1 MVPRA
6 RIGFTFQRCAFGRYL
21 CTTQKSK
28 SKNMHFQLT
37 EEHEMIR
44 QAARD
49 FAQAELLPGVIER
62 DDEQK
67 FPKEQVRQMG
77 DLGFMGMM
85 VSPNY
90 GGSGMDTLS
99 YVLAME
105 EISKIDASASVA
117 MSVNNSLVCW
127 GLEKFGNEE
136 QKKKYLTPLA
146 KGEIIGAFCLSEPE
160 AGSDATS
167 QRTTAVDHGDYY
179 LLNGTKNWITN
190 GNSASVY
197 LVIAQTDVAKGHR
210 GINALIVEKDMPGF
224 QVGKKEQKMGIR
236 GSDTHSL
243 MFTDVKVPKEN
254 RIGEDGFGFKF
265 AMKTLSGGRIGIAAQ
280 ALGIAAGALELA
292 TKYAQERKAFGK
304 VIADHQAIAFKLA
317 DMATRIEAARLLVYK
332 SAWLK
337 DQGLPFDKESA
348 MAKLYASETAMW
360 VTTQAVQ
367 IHGGYGYVKEY
378 HVERL
383 MRDAK
388 ITEIYEGTSEIQRV
402 VISRAHLQENP
413 VA

>member
-1 MVPRA
+1 
-6 RIGFTFQRCAFGRYL
+6 
-21 CTTQKSK
+21 
-28 SKNMHFQLT
+28 MHFQLT

-167 QRTTAVDHGDYY
+167 QRTTAIDHGDYY

-210 GINALIVEKDMPGF
+210 GINALIVEKGMPGF

-280 ALGIAAGALELA
+280 ALGIAAGALELS
-292 TKYAQERKAFGK
+292 TKYAQERKSFGK
-304 VIADHQAIAFKLA
+304 AIADHQAIAFKLA

>member
-1 MVPRA
+1 
-6 RIGFTFQRCAFGRYL
+6 
-21 CTTQKSK
+21 
-28 SKNMHFQLT
+28 MHFQLT

-77 DLGFMGMM
+77 ELGFMGMM
-85 VSPNY
+85 VSPNF

-167 QRTTAVDHGDYY
+167 QRTTAIDHGDYY

-197 LVIAQTDVAKGHR
+197 LVIAQTDTAKGHR

-224 QVGKKEQKMGIR
+224 QVGKKEHKMGIR

-292 TKYAQERKAFGK
+292 TKYAQERKSFGK
-304 VIADHQAIAFKLA
+304 AIADHQAIAFKLA

-388 ITEIYEGTSEIQRV
+388 ITEIYEGTSEIQRM